1 LNGADC
7 SVVVIGGGQAGLAMA
22 YYLRRAEVDFVIVDA
37 GSGSGGAWVHT
48 WDSLRLFS
56 PAAYSS
62 LPGWPMTATKGSGY
76 PSRDEAIDYLTR
88 YETRYEFPIDRPRI
102 VEAVERDGNLLRLR
116 CQDGESYRTQA
127 VVSATGTWSKPYVPD
142 YPGIT
147 YFTGMQLHSAHYRNA
162 NPFVGKRVAVVG
174 GGNSGAQILAEVS
187 RVAETIWITP
197 REPAFLPDEVDGRVL
212 FERATARV
220 RGDDIDATVSG
231 LGDIVMVPSVKE
243 ARERGALKTVR
254 PFERLTPTGLA
265 WHDGTISKVDAVIW
279 CTGFLPATDHLKPL
293 GIVTA
298 DGKVKVVDQRS
309 VDEPRLWLAGYGN
322 WTGAASATLIGAAR
336 TARDL
341 APRIVNAVAESQP
354 PVG

>member
-1 LNGADC
+1 
-7 SVVVIGGGQAGLAMA
+7 MA

-37 GSGSGGAWVHT
+37 GS
-48 WDSLRLFS
+48 
-56 PAAYSS
+56 
-62 LPGWPMTATKGSGY
+62 ATKGSGY

>member
-1 LNGADC
+1 MNGADR

-102 VEAVERDGNLLRLR
+102 VEAVERDGNFLRLR

>member
-1 LNGADC
+1 
-7 SVVVIGGGQAGLAMA
+7 MA

-102 VEAVERDGNLLRLR
+102 VEAVERDGNFLRLR

>member
-1 LNGADC
+1 
-7 SVVVIGGGQAGLAMA
+7 
-22 YYLRRAEVDFVIVDA
+22 
-37 GSGSGGAWVHT
+37 
-48 WDSLRLFS
+48 
-56 PAAYSS
+56 
-62 LPGWPMTATKGSGY
+62 MTATKGSGY

>member
-1 LNGADC
+1 
-7 SVVVIGGGQAGLAMA
+7 MA

-298 DGKVKVVDQRS
+298 DGKVKVVDQHS